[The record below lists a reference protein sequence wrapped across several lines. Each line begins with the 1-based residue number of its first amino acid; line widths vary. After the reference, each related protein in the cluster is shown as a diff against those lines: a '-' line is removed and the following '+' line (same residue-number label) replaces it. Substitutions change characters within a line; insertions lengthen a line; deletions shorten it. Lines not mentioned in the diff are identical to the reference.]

1 MKKALLLSIKPRF
14 AEAIFEGTKVFEL
27 RKVRPRLACGDLV
40 LVYVTSPRCQL
51 EGAFDVVSV
60 IELPLEEL
68 WKVVENGCAL
78 TKGEFDDYFNG
89 KTVGYAI
96 GVGNAWVLE
105 TSRNLRFLRDE
116 EIVPPQSYRYLSA
129 SQAATLLGG

>member
-1 MKKALLLSIKPRF
+1 MKKALLLSIKPKF

-27 RKVRPRLACGDLV
+27 RKVRPRLTCGDLV
-40 LVYVTSPRCQL
+40 LVYVTSPRCRL

-60 IELPLEEL
+60 IELPPEEL
-68 WKVVENGCAL
+68 WNVVKSGCAL
-78 TKGEFDDYFNG
+78 TKNEFDNYYFG

-96 GVGNAWVLE
+96 GVGSAWVLE
-105 TSRNLRFLRDE
+105 TSRNLRYLRDE

-129 SQAATLLGG
+129 SQTATLLGG